1 MTPCVDMAAPAVSL
15 AETSVAEAWKKITDE
30 RKNLPLHTECAGCAL
45 RPVCDVCYAN
55 ASNEKAHCGNLHY
68 LCDIAKAKKE
78 LLIRESNRY
87 ETK

>member
-1 MTPCVDMAAPAVSL
+1 MTPCVDMAVPAVSL

-30 RKNLPLHTECAGCAL
+30 RKN
-45 RPVCDVCYAN
+45 PVCDVCYAN